1 MFSSTPFYN
10 QTTKKA
16 VAVFGT
22 VFNGISITKPNKGP
36 ERVPIAYGP
45 AQKFITRLNDAGSDT
60 DRIQLKVPRM
70 AFEISS
76 FELDSERQLNKMNK
90 HVYQTGEG
98 SLNHSKAV
106 FQGVPYN
113 IGFTL
118 SVIAKDQDSALQIV
132 EQILPTF
139 RPEYTV
145 TIKDMERPGLAS
157 DVPIILNSVTQ
168 EDSYEGTYEDSRILT
183 YTLEFNMKI
192 RYYAGQNDAS
202 GIIRTIDTNFYSD
215 TSPRTELKT
224 ELPGGEENIRITVA
238 TGDVP
243 PLDSTDTITTTFGF
257 GTQTLAGQSTA
268 NISRLVGS
276 LAASTTT
283 QDIYTEASYNSNLN
297 FVRNTSFW
305 GKNIKGLTA
314 ISPWNS
320 RDNNKR
326 AGVAITK
333 RHVLFCKHSNFNL
346 TVGDTIYFV
355 TSDNTVVSRTISAEV
370 DTSAS
375 VGGDFNLA
383 VLNSD
388 LPDTVEVLRVF
399 ASDVTNYMSFDKE
412 FLAFS
417 TDQEEKGLIKKVIGV
432 STSAQISFN
441 IATGY
446 ADWFESAIT
455 GDSGNPSFIVIDD
468 EAILVTVTTGPLGG
482 DGTFISDS
490 RMISEV
496 NTMIATVDAA
506 ASISTGYTL
515 TQLAIDPNKYYKYT
529 Y

>member
-22 VFNGISITKPNKGP
+22 VFNNISITKPNRGQEK
-36 ERVPIAYGP
+36 VPIAYGP

-90 HVYQTGEG
+90 HVYSSG
-98 SLNHSKAV
+98 SRTV

-118 SVIAKDQDSALQIV
+118 TIIAKDQDSALQIV

-145 TIKDMERPGLAS
+145 AIKDMERPGLAS
-157 DVPIILNSVTQ
+157 DVPIVLNSVSQ

-192 RYYAGQNDAS
+192 RYFASETTPSGLIRQIDAK
-202 GIIRTIDTNFYSD
+202 FYSD
-215 TSPRTELKT
+215 MSPRTTLQLEN
-224 ELPGGEENIRITVA
+224 PGGEENVRVTVNSP
-238 TGDVP
+238 DLP
-243 PLDSTDTITTTFGF
+243 PLDSSDTITTTFGF
-257 GTQTLAGQSTA
+257 GTSTLSGESTGT
-268 NISRLVGS
+268 ISRLVGS

-283 QDIYTEASYNSNLN
+283 QDVYTEASYTSDLN
-297 FVRNTSFW
+297 FIRNTSFW
-305 GKNIKGLTA
+305 GKSIKGLTS
-314 ISPWNS
+314 ISAWNS

-333 RHVLFCKHSNFNL
+333 RHVLFAEHSGFHL
-346 TVGDTIYFV
+346 SAGDTIYFV
-355 TSDNTVVSRTISAEV
+355 TDDNTVISRTISAEV
-370 DTSAS
+370 DHPSSGYSA
-375 VGGDFNLA
+375 GDFNIA

-388 LPDTVEVLRVF
+388 LPDTIEIAKVF
-399 ASDVTNYMSFDKE
+399 ASDATNYMDFNKP
-412 FLAFS
+412 FLALQL
-417 TDQEEKGLIKKVIGV
+417 DQEEKGLIKDFIKIG
-432 STSAQISFN
+432 STGNAEFAS
-441 IATGY
+441 ATGY
-446 ADWFESAIT
+446 TDWYEAAIS
-455 GDSGNPSFIVIDD
+455 GDSGNPSFVIIDN
-468 EAILVTVTTGPLGG
+468 EAILLSVVTNAGG
-482 DGTFISDS
+482 GSGTFIGA
-490 RMISEV
+490 SEIGEL

-515 TQLAIDPNKYYKYT
+515 TQLAIDPNKYYKYS